1 MNDDVYKRWMKIQE
15 DVSDDLLAM
24 NTYLKRHELLIDKVC
39 QYLPATLLEEYAEFL
54 VDWGRSLE
62 KFGEDGKEHSKVMMK
77 IFEEIE

>member
-1 MNDDVYKRWMKIQE
+1 MNDDVFKEWLKVQE

-54 VDWGRSLE
+54 MDWGRSLE
-62 KFGEDGKEHSKVMMK
+62 KFGKDGAEHSRLMMK
-77 IFEEIE
+77 ILEEIE